1 MQCPPLDSAA
11 EYGQR
16 SAAFR
21 LNKTLASNLRL
32 NDASLSLALC
42 ALHSPD
48 LAAGEQGIRFSL
60 LACSAALYVR
70 RRERQN
76 VVSRKRVH
84 RRSLSRM
91 FQFDDQHMLQS
102 ALDLISLLSIFPC
115 SVIGF
120 TIVSSTDLS
129 SLQPTFSIQSSS
141 CSVLQDGAFIQFI
154 QPCTMHTARRRIAH
168 RFIVQPKLA
177 TAAHRARALSCE
189 YTRVAPRGL

>member
-1 MQCPPLDSAA
+1 MHPGVRVCMQIYLLGFGAGDCNLAVISALVPSLLGGTRSVQCPPLDSAA

-102 ALDLISLLSIFPC
+102 ALDLVSLLSIFPC

-120 TIVSSTDLS
+120 TIV
-129 SLQPTFSIQSSS
+129 
-141 CSVLQDGAFIQFI
+141 G
-154 QPCTMHTARRRIAH
+154 RRRLCDA
-168 RFIVQPKLA
+168 
-177 TAAHRARALSCE
+177 
-189 YTRVAPRGL
+189 